1 MNTFDV
7 FPFEAL
13 PELLLPWYER
23 NRRDLPWRKT
33 KEPYRVWISEIMLQQ
48 TRVEA
53 VLGYYDRFLAALPD
67 IAALAS
73 AEDDALMKLWEGL
86 GYYSRARNLKK
97 AARQIMSAHGGTFPG
112 EYDAIRALPGIGDYT
127 AGAIA
132 SICFNMPTPAID
144 GNVLRV
150 CARLANSDADILLP
164 ATKKALEAPLKA
176 AYGKG
181 RCGDITQALMELGA
195 TVCIPNGAPLCES
208 CPLSSLCR
216 AKAAGTAEKLPIR
229 IKKTK
234 RKEEYLTAFLF
245 TAPDGRIAL
254 TKREEKGLLAG
265 LYALPSLS
273 GTLSEAAAAKAAEE
287 LGAKPERLVSALQYD
302 HVFTHITW
310 HVTCYRFEVAPP
322 GENAPFLFAKP
333 GEYALPTAFMKGLR
347 LI

>member
-1 MNTFDV
+1 MNAFET
-7 FPFEAL
+7 FPFDRL
-13 PELLLPWYER
+13 PPLLLPWYER
-23 NRRDLPWRKT
+23 HARDLPWRKT
-33 KEPYRVWISEIMLQQ
+33 REPYKIWISEIMLQQ

-53 VLGYYDRFLAALPD
+53 VLGYYGRFLAALPD
-67 IAALAS
+67 IASLAA

-97 AARQIMSAHGGTFPG
+97 AAQKIMAEHGGTFPESYG
-112 EYDAIRALPGIGDYT
+112 AIRALPGIGDYT

-144 GNVLRV
+144 GNVLRL
-150 CARLANSDADILLP
+150 CARLAGSDADILLP
-164 ATKKALEAPLKA
+164 ATKKSLDAPLKA
-176 AYGKG
+176 AYALG
-181 RCGDITQALMELGA
+181 RCGDITQSLMELGA

-208 CPLSSLCR
+208 CPLAALCR
-216 AKAAGTAEKLPIR
+216 AKAAGTAQQLPVR

-234 RKEEYLTAFLF
+234 RREECLTAFLF

-265 LYALPSLS
+265 LYALPSLP
-273 GTLSEAAAAKAAEE
+273 GTLGEAAAAKAAES
-287 LGAKPERLVSALQYD
+287 LGAKPERLVSSLQYD

-310 HVTCYRFEVAPP
+310 HVTCYRFLVAPP
-322 GENAPFLFAKP
+322 DETAPFLFARP
-333 GEYALPTAFMKGLR
+333 EEYALPTAFMKGLK

>member
-1 MNTFDV
+1 MNDFTA
-7 FPFEAL
+7 FPFESL
-13 PELLLPWYER
+13 PDLLLPWYEANKR
-23 NRRDLPWRKT
+23 QLPWRRT

-53 VLGYYDRFLAALPD
+53 VLGYYDRFLSALPD
-67 IAALAS
+67 IPSLAA

-97 AARQIMSAHGGTFPG
+97 AAQQIMEQHGGSFPEAYG
-112 EYDAIRALPGIGDYT
+112 DIRALSGIGDYT

-132 SICFNMPTPAID
+132 SICFDMPTPAID
-144 GNVLRV
+144 GNVLRL
-150 CARLANSDADILLP
+150 CARLADSAADILLP

-176 AYGKG
+176 AYKKG

-195 TVCIPNGAPLCES
+195 TVCIPSGAPLCGS
-208 CPLSSLCR
+208 CPLSCLCR
-216 AKAAGTAEKLPIR
+216 AKAAGTAEKLPVR

-265 LYALPSLS
+265 LYALPTAG
-273 GTLSEAAAAKAAEE
+273 GTLTEADAATAAEA

-333 GEYALPTAFMKGLR
+333 GEYALPTAFMKGLK
-347 LI
+347 LM